1 MVQENYGKKQQITP
15 MWMISLLI
23 NQSNMRDLTAAI
35 RMIVRITC
43 SKVKT
48 DEVINSMQQ
57 MNQLINNFKVGL
69 AEDVIEKINNT
80 DTENVEQMIRSG
92 TEEEMENQSKN
103 SSFKSYFKTIYLVEK
118 LGIEEVENE
127 FS

>member
-1 MVQENYGKKQQITP
+1 
-15 MWMISLLI
+15 
-23 NQSNMRDLTAAI
+23 
-35 RMIVRITC
+35 
-43 SKVKT
+43 
-48 DEVINSMQQ
+48 